1 MPSPDGH
8 EHFLAWLDV
17 LTYKKILYRC
27 GILLKD
33 RAGVMVKA
41 ESDSDWRDGF
51 LFVGNHLA
59 LDFLNTRPVLSGE
72 EPTELLP
79 DFAALL
85 RWFRAAGLLGRPE
98 ASELRRKW
106 GESDRARRILDSLHQ
121 LREKLRREILK
132 YEAGGDVQSAV
143 VEEINRLMADHPMRT
158 RLIATDEGLQT
169 ESYCDAREPED
180 LLSPV
185 AYRIAS
191 LFADLDRT
199 KIRKCSNCVLH
210 FYDTS
215 KKGTRRWCSMQMC
228 GNRAKV
234 ATYAARHR
242 R

>member
-1 MPSPDGH
+1 
-8 EHFLAWLDV
+8 
-17 LTYKKILYRC
+17 
-27 GILLKD
+27 
-33 RAGVMVKA
+33 MVKG

-59 LDFLNTRPVLSGE
+59 LDFLNTRPVLNGA

-85 RWFRAAGLLGRPE
+85 RWFRASGLLGPRE
-98 ASELRRKW
+98 ASALQRQW
-106 GESDRARRILDSLHQ
+106 GESNRAQQTLESLQQ
-121 LREKLRREILK
+121 LREKLRKDILK
-132 YEAGGDVQSAV
+132 YEAGGDVQRAN

-158 RLIATDEGLQT
+158 KLLATEDGFKVEA
-169 ESYCDAREPED
+169 YCDSREPED
-180 LLSPV
+180 LICPV
-185 AYRIAS
+185 AHSIAA
-191 LFADLDRT
+191 LFVDLDRT

-234 ATYAARHR
+234 ARYAARHR
-242 R
+242 Q